1 MKRLLL
7 LTFAL
12 TFAFALPALA
22 QEGSAETDGE
32 GSAGEITAPES
43 SGQSQYQYDQSPSI
57 QSIEQGLENAVEDA
71 RENAAAVDGIE
82 AYVEGLS
89 PEGREAEAA
98 EAVEPSASARYQS
111 LPDTG
116 GPAFFALP
124 ALGAVLVFLAGGWL
138 MRRRGE

>member
-82 AYVEGLS
+82 AYVGTLS
-89 PEGREAEAA
+89 PEEAEAA
-98 EAVEPSASARYQS
+98 EKPAAPSASARYQS

-138 MRRRGE
+138 MRRR